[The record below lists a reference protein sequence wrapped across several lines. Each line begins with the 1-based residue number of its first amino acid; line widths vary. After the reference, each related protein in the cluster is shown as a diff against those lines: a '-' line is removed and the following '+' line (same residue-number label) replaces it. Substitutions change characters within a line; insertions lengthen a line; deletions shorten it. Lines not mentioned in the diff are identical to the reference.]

1 MLNLLPSP
9 SSLPITRQL
18 DRNPNPVSFALA
30 APALVRPALVI
41 PALVIPALVIPVLVI
56 PVLVIPVLAALVFLE
71 ATCSMGIA
79 QEAPQAIRATTTPWV
94 QIPAG
99 RFLMGSHVSAKQVLD
114 DFREYQTDIDHI
126 IDEHPQHPVEITKP
140 FLMAKTEVTVGQFRA
155 FVEATG
161 YKTRAE
167 LDGKGG
173 WGFDPV
179 TKRCDQ
185 RDPRFSW
192 QQTGYPQTDSHP
204 VVNVTWEDCQA
215 YCRWLSIQ
223 ENRIV
228 RLPTE
233 AEWEYSNRAN
243 TNTYYNLGNSP
254 LDVLAQARTL
264 KPNPKTI
271 SQAIQNLVI
280 DPDTPPFPVPV
291 GSYPPNA
298 MGLHDMHGNVWEWTS
313 DWYDKLYYSYSPA
326 KDPQGPK
333 QGSVKVR
340 RGGGWNS
347 FPMWARSSFRNW
359 NDIDTRCAN
368 LGFRVVAELS
378 PLEIKQH
385 EKSQS
390 VSLLFVGDIM
400 LDNGPGNAVSNG
412 KDPFE
417 KCAKLLLDADV
428 TVGNLEC
435 VLGKGGKQVNNTY
448 IFRGA
453 SDSPKHLKK
462 YFHALSLANNHAM
475 DFGPD
480 GLIGCVDVLT
490 KADIGFFGAGRDLQ
504 AARSGLML
512 DVKGRKIVLLGY
524 NDFRKE
530 DYQATDNRAGI
541 MPLNSDWV
549 IEDIRTA
556 KQAWNADI
564 VIPFIHW
571 GNEMKHAPTQE
582 QRTQAKRWIDAG
594 ATAVIGGHPHVTQT
608 IDSHRGRPIVYSL
621 GNFVFDYYPVDPA
634 IWYGWAIRLTIPPV
648 GSPLGSQTPE
658 DVLIDWETITVTMD
672 PQGLPHPVD
681 PNE

>member
-1 MLNLLPSP
+1 
-9 SSLPITRQL
+9 
-18 DRNPNPVSFALA
+18 
-30 APALVRPALVI
+30 
-41 PALVIPALVIPVLVI
+41 
-56 PVLVIPVLAALVFLE
+56 
-71 ATCSMGIA
+71 
-79 QEAPQAIRATTTPWV
+79 
-94 QIPAG
+94 
-99 RFLMGSHVSAKQVLD
+99 
-114 DFREYQTDIDHI
+114 
-126 IDEHPQHPVEITKP
+126 
-140 FLMAKTEVTVGQFRA
+140 
-155 FVEATG
+155 
-161 YKTRAE
+161 
-167 LDGKGG
+167 
-173 WGFDPV
+173 
-179 TKRCDQ
+179 
-185 RDPRFSW
+185 
-192 QQTGYPQTDSHP
+192 
-204 VVNVTWEDCQA
+204 
-215 YCRWLSIQ
+215 
-223 ENRIV
+223 
-228 RLPTE
+228 
-233 AEWEYSNRAN
+233 
-243 TNTYYNLGNSP
+243 
-254 LDVLAQARTL
+254 
-264 KPNPKTI
+264 
-271 SQAIQNLVI
+271 
-280 DPDTPPFPVPV
+280 
-291 GSYPPNA
+291 
-298 MGLHDMHGNVWEWTS
+298 
-313 DWYDKLYYSYSPA
+313 
-326 KDPQGPK
+326 
-333 QGSVKVR
+333 
-340 RGGGWNS
+340 
-347 FPMWARSSFRNW
+347 MWARSSFRNW

-504 AARSGLML
+504 AARSGLIL

-530 DYQATDNRAGI
+530 DYQATENRAGS

-648 GSPLGSQTPE
+648 GSPIGSQTPE
-658 DVLIDWETITVTMD
+658 DVLIDWETITVAMD
-672 PQGLPHPVD
+672 PQGLPYPVD

>member
-1 MLNLLPSP
+1 MPANHNEPMLNNFPRFASQPPIASLLRSMPFG
-9 SSLPITRQL
+9 QL
-18 DRNPNPVSFALA
+18 FSKRDWAPLNLVPLALA
-30 APALVRPALVI
+30 
-41 PALVIPALVIPVLVI
+41 
-56 PVLVIPVLAALVFLE
+56 FLT
-71 ATCSMGIA
+71 ATNISGLA
-79 QEAPQAIRATTTPWV
+79 QEAPQAPQTVPTDQTQWV
-94 QIPAG
+94 QVPAG
-99 RFLMGSHVSAKQVLD
+99 RFLMGSHVPAKQVLD
-114 DFREYQTDIDHI
+114 DFREYQRDIDEI

-161 YKTRAE
+161 FKTRAE

-192 QQTGYPQTDSHP
+192 KQTGYPQTDSHP

-215 YCRWLSIQ
+215 YCRWLSVK

-243 TNTYYNLGNSP
+243 TNAYYSVGNSP
-254 LDVLAQARTL
+254 SDVLAQARTL

-271 SQAIQNLVI
+271 RQAIQNLVI

-291 GSYPPNA
+291 GSYRPNA

-400 LDNGPGNAVSNG
+400 LDNGPGNAVNNG

-435 VLGKGGKQVNNTY
+435 VLGKGGKQVNKNY
-448 IFRGA
+448 VFRGA
-453 SDSPKHLKK
+453 SDSPKYLKK
-462 YFHALSLANNHAM
+462 YFHALSLANNHTL

-480 GLIGCVDVLT
+480 GLIECVDVLT

-524 NDFRKE
+524 NEFRKE
-530 DYQATDNRAGI
+530 DYQATEDRAGN

-549 IEDIRTA
+549 IEDIRYA
-556 KQAWNADI
+556 KHACNADI

-571 GNEMKHAPTQE
+571 GIESNPLPTDE

-608 IDSHRGRPIVYSL
+608 IDSYRGRPIVYSL

-634 IWYGWAIRLTIPPV
+634 IWYGWAIRLRIPPA
-648 GSPLGSQTPE
+648 GETQQTRST
-658 DVLIDWETITVTMD
+658 DHLSIDWETITVAMD
-672 PQGLPHPVD
+672 PQGLPYPVD